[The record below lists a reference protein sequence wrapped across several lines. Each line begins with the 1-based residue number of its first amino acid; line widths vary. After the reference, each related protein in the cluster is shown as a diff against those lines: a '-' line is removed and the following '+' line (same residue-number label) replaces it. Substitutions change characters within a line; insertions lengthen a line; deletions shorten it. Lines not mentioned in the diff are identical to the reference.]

1 MIEQETQETEEQI
14 NPVDEHRRW
23 MQELKLAQDEDKK
36 WQKRGDKIVKRYRD
50 ERQGWSDSGKRYN
63 ILWANIQTMLP
74 ALYGRTPRAQV
85 ERRWKD
91 KDPVGRTAS
100 VILERALQYE
110 IDHYGDFD
118 NTNKHAVLDRLLPG
132 RGTAWVRFETKE
144 VAEAEVI
151 EKPVEDATGQDL
163 PDVSY
168 ECTPTDY
175 VFWKDFRCSP
185 ARTWDEV
192 TWVARRIYMTRGD
205 GVKRFGEDFKEVP
218 LAHEPI
224 GLDDLSKAGASQAE
238 QESLKKAI
246 VWEIWSKPDERV
258 YWVAEGHNKLLDSKE
273 DPYGLDNFWPCP
285 KPLFATQTTD
295 TLVPVPDY
303 ALYQDQAEEIDM
315 LTQRIGMLTE
325 ALKVVGVYDASQP
338 AIARMLNEGV
348 NNTLIGV
355 DSWAAFG
362 EKGGLKGTVD
372 FLPLDQVVMAL
383 THCYTAREQAKQVV
397 YEVTGLSDIIRG
409 ASMASETA
417 TAQQIK
423 SQYAS
428 LRLKRMQTE
437 VAQFCS
443 ELLRIKAQMMCDLYS
458 PETLIEMSGI
468 MGTDDAPYA
477 EQAIALIKQEPSR
490 SFRIEVAA
498 DSLVEMDE
506 IGEKQSRT
514 EFMTAFG
521 AVLRDAVPMVQA
533 APEMGALVGEVLQFV
548 VRTFKGGRQLEN
560 VLETTIAKMNE
571 PKPPAPPQP
580 DPEQIK
586 AQAAM
591 QLEQAKQSA
600 MAQTEQFKAQNAQ
613 AIEAAKMQ
621 HALELEQMK
630 QQAETERA
638 QMRAQID
645 AETKLQIA
653 AMNAQA
659 AEKPSAQISIDGKD
673 ELSAVGEEVKAMASQ
688 AVAGVDAQAQAIT
701 QAMQML
707 AEAVNQMNKPKRR
720 MVERGPDGRAI
731 GVIEINEGE

>member
-192 TWVARRIYMTRGD
+192 TWVARRIYMTRAD

-560 VLETTIAKMNE
+560 VLENTIAKMNE

-580 DPEQIK
+580 DPELLK
-586 AQAAM
+586 AQAA
-591 QLEQAKQSA
+591 EQTKQ
-600 MAQTEQFKAQNAQ
+600 AQ
-613 AIEAAKMQ
+613 AQADVQKEHIKAAERVEMERIRREFDMQ
-621 HALELEQMK
+621 MQERDERVQMYK
-630 QQAETERA
+630 
-638 QMRAQID
+638 ID
-645 AETKLQIA
+645 QDNETKKEIA

-659 AEKPSAQISIDGKD
+659 AEKPAAQISIDGKD
-673 ELSAVGEEVKAMASQ
+673 QLNQVGEEVKAMASQ

-701 QAMQML
+701 QAMEML
-707 AEAVNQMNKPKRR
+707 ANAVNQMNKPKRR